1 MAAVDPDPADKKRN
15 LLNNRIMELATSMSR
30 LEGSELHVVHA
41 WILYGEQMLRGHV
54 GLSKSQV
61 ERLARDTRKTHK
73 SLVVELIERFAP
85 ETPNKRIHLLKG
97 KAETLIPLLAK
108 RKRIELI
115 VMGTVCRTGIKGF
128 FIGNT
133 AEKVLQQVDCS
144 VLTVKPDGF
153 VTPIKPTRF

>member
-1 MAAVDPDPADKKRN
+1 VD
-15 LLNNRIMELATSMSR
+15 
-30 LEGSELHVVHA
+30 
-41 WILYGEQMLRGHV
+41 
-54 GLSKSQV
+54 
-61 ERLARDTRKTHK
+61 RLARDTRKTHK
-73 SLVVELIERFAP
+73 SFVVELIERFAP

-97 KAETLIPLLAK
+97 NAETLIPLLAK

-115 VMGTVCRTGIKGF
+115 VMGTVCRTGIEGL

-153 VTPIKPTRF
+153 VTPVKLGGR